1 MSEMK
6 IAVRKHP
13 AEYAPGEEIDGGVQW
28 RLGKAPESVEV
39 RLLWHT
45 TGREFEDV
53 GVVASVRLDGALDD
67 TKSFKFTAPA
77 APYSYHGRVIAV
89 KWAIEVV
96 ALPHKEN
103 TRVEIVIGPGG
114 KALKTLASS

>member
-1 MSEMK
+1 MSDIQ

-13 AEYAPGEEIDGGVQW
+13 ANYAPGEEIDGGVQW

-53 GVVASVRLDGALDD
+53 TVVASVCLDGALDD
-67 TKSFKFTAPA
+67 TKSFHFTAPA
-77 APYSYHGRVIAV
+77 APFSYHGRVIAV

-96 ALPHKEN
+96 AFPHKEN
-103 TRVEIVIGPGG
+103 ARVEIVIAPDG
-114 KALKTLASS
+114 KALKTLATS